1 MNEEPKPRQ
10 ALRDLLQGIAP
21 PRPLFLPIVFSLGA
35 KVENL
40 SLRAFLGNPTKIS
53 GALRQIR
60 ARLRS
65 DGVTCYHDPFL
76 EVEALGGVL
85 RWKSEDSPPEICWS
99 GTAEKGDLPE
109 GLRSPEECVK
119 AGRVPVAV
127 EVIRRLKS
135 SFRDDPLLT
144 AAVSGPFTLAAL
156 LAQLDASE
164 MGQLSDLPPSAI
176 ETSAAAIT
184 AIARA
189 FVEAGANIIFIR
201 EELLP
206 ALSPE
211 QCAHWFSLLATMI
224 NIIRFY
230 EAMPVLLIS
239 NQKAF
244 DRNVPVISR
253 QAWECVVCPSLPSIS
268 AIPPEDELRRNTKL
282 GIALPLEAFQTVAA
296 GSEDLCRSMRRAV
309 EDVRPAIL
317 TTAGDLPATGDVE
330 RLNNI
335 LAEVSGAVRAGR
347 DQPS

>member
-10 ALRDLLQGIAP
+10 TLRDLLQGIAP

-53 GALRQIR
+53 SALRQIR

-99 GTAEKGDLPE
+99 GTLEKGDLPE
-109 GLRSPEECVK
+109 GLRSPGECVK

-144 AAVSGPFTLAAL
+144 AGVSGPFTLAAL

-164 MGQLSDLPPSAI
+164 TEQLSDLPPSAI
-176 ETSAAAIT
+176 ETSAAAIV

-211 QCAHWFSLLATMI
+211 QCAHWSSLLATMI

-239 NQKAF
+239 NRKAF
-244 DRNVPVISR
+244 DRNAPVILR
-253 QAWECVVCPSLPSIS
+253 QDWDCVVCPSLPSIS
-268 AIPPEDELRRNTKL
+268 AIPLEDELRRNAKL
-282 GIALPLEAFQTVAA
+282 GIALPLETFQPVAA
-296 GSEDLCRSMRRAV
+296 GGEDLCRSMRRAI
-309 EDVRPAIL
+309 EDVRPAIV
-317 TTAGDLPATGDVE
+317 TTAGDLPSTVDVKRLGD
-330 RLNNI
+330 I
-335 LAEVSGAVRAGR
+335 FGAVSGAVRAGT
-347 DQPS
+347 DQ